1 MLCDCLVL
9 VVMLML
15 VSMLM
20 SVLLL
25 LLLLLLRPFV
35 PWAAEDRGNAHNTHP
50 VQQQ

>member
-20 SVLLL
+20 SVLL